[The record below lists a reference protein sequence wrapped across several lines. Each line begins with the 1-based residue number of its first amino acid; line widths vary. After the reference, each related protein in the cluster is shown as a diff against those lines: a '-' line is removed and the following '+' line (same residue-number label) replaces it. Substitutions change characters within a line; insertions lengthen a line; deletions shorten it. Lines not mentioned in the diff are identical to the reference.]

1 MALNA
6 EQRDYLPDERRNMI
20 LNLLTQHEVVTVT
33 QLATSLETTEIT
45 VRRDLNALARAGLL
59 KRIRGGAMSI
69 GTIKEPTP
77 AGNAAIPGPDTPEN
91 TSIGVMVPE
100 PSFFWPGIVNHMKHI
115 AAESGISL
123 TIRTCSYDE
132 NMHEERILQELADDP
147 RVCGI
152 IAAPNSHPHLGQHA
166 WQWIETTTI
175 PTVVLEREQPLLT
188 TRYVDSVQTD
198 HRRGVCKAVSHFL
211 AHGHTH
217 IGATF
222 SQTPTSAI
230 IQRSWQDIVEQT
242 PRIECPFVLTG
253 MMPYDTAGVKTIVET
268 IIRSDITALLVHS
281 DYLAIAIAQ
290 ALENQG
296 KRIPDDISL
305 ISIDGFA
312 TPSSRPL
319 TVLRSDEEELAAC
332 AIHTLLS
339 RIQSPDQPVHR
350 MYLDPTLIDRGSV
363 VQR

>member
-1 MALNA
+1 M
-6 EQRDYLPDERRNMI
+6 P
-20 LNLLTQHEVVTVT
+20 
-33 QLATSLETTEIT
+33 
-45 VRRDLNALARAGLL
+45 
-59 KRIRGGAMSI
+59 
-69 GTIKEPTP
+69 
-77 AGNAAIPGPDTPEN
+77 
-91 TSIGVMVPE
+91 
-100 PSFFWPGIVNHMKHI
+100 
-115 AAESGISL
+115 
-123 TIRTCSYDE
+123 
-132 NMHEERILQELADDP
+132 
-147 RVCGI
+147 VCLDR
-152 IAAPNSHPHLGQHA
+152 H
-166 WQWIETTTI
+166 
-175 PTVVLEREQPLLT
+175 
-188 TRYVDSVQTD
+188 D
-198 HRRGVCKAVSHFL
+198 
-211 AHGHTH
+211 AH
-217 IGATF
+217 
-222 SQTPTSAI
+222 
-230 IQRSWQDIVEQT
+230 
-242 PRIECPFVLTG
+242 
-253 MMPYDTAGVKTIVET
+253 DTAGVKTIVET